1 MRENLT
7 RKLLNKIVPLGA
19 GFCAL
24 ALPALFVAA
33 PALSQAAEAAGGTP
47 SAMAGE
53 TYRIDGI
60 RFVFQREHPD
70 NPSAGELAGV
80 PFELSLSPAGY
91 AGPHGDGTDMRM
103 TVASVGDSAERR
115 FTGSA
120 IQQIATAVLTHLN
133 ESGLAGVWVGAHP
146 ADIDPRTGEDLRPG
160 KSGNLRLLVQT
171 AVVGKV
177 RTLARGERVPAGDSV
192 NNPAYDWMLQGSPV
206 KPGASWAES
215 ALLNRNAIG
224 DYARLLSRHP
234 GRRVDIA
241 VSPIQDQPGAVALD
255 YIVQEQKSTTV
266 WAQATN
272 TGTENTSDWR
282 GSFGLQNN
290 QFTGNDDQI
299 ELFYSSAGMD
309 ATQNLSAR
317 YEVPLMNNRKVRM
330 RINGGWNKYTAADV
344 GFGELDFKGKGY
356 NLGISGVHNI
366 RQRGSLF
373 VDLVYGLSLENSTV
387 DNQVVGREGEGEF
400 LFPMIGLEWERYTRF
415 GNTLGGVSVRYNV
428 LDIEQDDLDAL
439 GRTLAEDKF
448 TILSW
453 YFSHNFYVDRIL
465 DKEATSLAHEVAIS
479 LGGQTSFGSR
489 TPPNY
494 QKTIGGMYTVRGY
507 PESLIAGD
515 NVAHGSFEYKLHVPQ
530 LMGVSQDPG
539 TGPLFG
545 GPFRYLPQ
553 YPYGVTDWDLA
564 FKGFID
570 VGYAAA
576 ADKLD
581 YEFDET
587 LVGGGVGFEL
597 RYRRNFFVSVDWG
610 VAMKDTKYPA
620 VTDGSTRVSI
630 SATVMY

>member
-1 MRENLT
+1 MADR
-7 RKLLNKIVPLGA
+7 
-19 GFCAL
+19 
-24 ALPALFVAA
+24 
-33 PALSQAAEAAGGTP
+33 SQ
-47 SAMAGE
+47 SSMVGE
-53 TYRIDGI
+53 TYRVDGI
-60 RFVFQREHPD
+60 LFVFQREHPE
-70 NPSAGELAGV
+70 NPSAGKLAGV
-80 PFELSLSPAGY
+80 PIELSKSASGY
-91 AGPHGDGTDMRM
+91 AAPRGDDSDVQTS
-103 TVASVGDSAERR
+103 VANIGDSAGSRL
-115 FTGSA
+115 TGGA
-120 IQQIATAVLTHLN
+120 IQHIATSVLTYLN

-146 ADIDPRTGEDLRPG
+146 GDIDPQTGEDLRPG

-171 AVVGKV
+171 AVIGKV
-177 RTLARGERVPAGDSV
+177 RTLARGERVPTGDSV
-192 NNPAYDWMLQGSPV
+192 NNPAYDWMLEGSPV
-206 KPGASWAES
+206 KPGASWADS
-215 ALLNRNAIG
+215 ALLNRDKIG
-224 DYARLLSRHP
+224 DYARWLSRHP

-241 VSPIQDQPGAVALD
+241 VSPIQDEPGAVALD
-255 YIVQEQKSTTV
+255 YIVQEQKPVSV

-272 TGTENTSDWR
+272 TGTEQTADWR

-309 ATQNLSAR
+309 STQNLSAR
-317 YEVPLMNNRKVRM
+317 YEAPLMNNRNVRV
-330 RINGGWNKYTAADV
+330 RINGGWNKYTASDV

-356 NLGISGVHNI
+356 NIGLSGVHNI

-373 VDLVYGLSLENSTV
+373 VDLVYGLSLENTTV

-415 GNTLGGVSVRYNV
+415 GNTIGGVSLRHNV

-465 DKEATSLAHEVAIS
+465 DKEATSLAHEIAIS

-507 PESLIAGD
+507 PESVIAGD
-515 NVAHGSFEYKLHVPQ
+515 NVAHGSIEYKMHIPQ

-539 TGPLFG
+539 TGPIFG

-564 FKGFID
+564 LKGFID
-570 VGYAAA
+570 VGYAGA

-581 YEFDET
+581 FEFDET
-587 LVGGGVGFEL
+587 LVGGGIGFEL

-620 VTDGSTRVSI
+620 VTDGSSRVSI